1 MQKRIID
8 LDLIIKIKLKLQN
21 KFLLFLI
28 KKANHCILRFQRIQ
42 IFMMKKLLKC
52 WVNFITSLT
61 KNRKKL

>member
-21 KFLLFLI
+21 KFLMFLM
-28 KKANHCILRFQRIQ
+28 KKENHCILRFQRIQ

-52 WVNFITSLT
+52 WVSFITSLT

>member
-8 LDLIIKIKLKLQN
+8 LDLIIKMKLKLQN

-28 KKANHCILRFQRIQ
+28 KKENHCILRLQRIQ

-52 WVNFITSLT
+52 WVSFITSLT
-61 KNRKKL
+61 KNRKK